1 MPQTKHHH
9 RELRPLLHVA
19 GIALLLWLSGPPAM
33 ALDQV
38 VLQLKW
44 RHQFQFAGYYAAI
57 AQGYYRDAGLEVT
70 LKEAVPGIDPVHE
83 VLRGEAD
90 FGVGTSNLI
99 LLRAQGQPLVV
110 LAVIYQHS
118 PFALLATAASGVR
131 DIHDV
136 AGTPIMMEP
145 DAAELLAY
153 FQNEGVN
160 PAKLKIL
167 AHSFD
172 ALDLVR
178 NKAGAMSAY
187 STDEPF
193 HLKSAGIDYLI
204 FSPRSGGI
212 DFYGDNLYTTEDQ
225 IRRHPER
232 VKAFLTASLR
242 GWEYAMKHPEE
253 MVDIILRDY
262 PRGKTREQ
270 LLFEAEETAKLVHP
284 ELIEL
289 GYVNSGRW
297 TDIAR
302 TYASLGMMPENF
314 SLKGFIYERAPRLDL
329 RWLFWTGCGIL
340 AVASAV
346 GGWSLLTARMNQQLR
361 REAQARREAEQVA
374 RSESAAK
381 THFLAVLA
389 HEVRSPL
396 SGILSALWLFKNAGS
411 EAERRE
417 VVDIAEGSAA
427 NLLRMVDNILDHA
440 KLETGKMMTEAL
452 PVQMAGFLEEIV
464 QLFHAAA
471 ATESV
476 TVRLQIAPGTPA
488 TITTDPTRLRQIL
501 SNLLSNAIKF
511 TARGTVELSVRA
523 EPPDGSPRQMIFD
536 VADSGPGLTP
546 EQISRIFEPY
556 TQADA
561 SVTRHYGG
569 TGLGLSISR
578 ELAALLGGGI
588 SVTSLPGH
596 GATFSLSILD
606 RSPLLPGPAQ
616 SFVSGA
622 AHGDRTGDSVHP

>member
-1 MPQTKHHH
+1 MPQSPRDHTN
-9 RELRPLLHVA
+9 RRTLPSLVFIAVLLGLA
-19 GIALLLWLSGPPAM
+19 SPGAM
-33 ALDQV
+33 ALDHV

-70 LKEAVPGIDPVHE
+70 LREAEPGIDPVHE
-83 VLRGEAD
+83 VLDGKAE

-99 LLRAQGQPLVV
+99 LLRAQGKPLVV

-118 PFALLATAASGVR
+118 PFALLATSASGVR
-131 DIHDV
+131 DIHEL
-136 AGTPIMMEP
+136 AAKPIMMEP

-153 FQNEGVN
+153 FQNEGVD
-160 PAKLKIL
+160 PKKLTL
-167 AHSFD
+167 LPHSFD

-193 HLKSAGIDYLI
+193 HLKAAGIDYLV
-204 FSPRSGGI
+204 FSPRAGGI

-232 VKAFLTASLR
+232 VKAFLEASLR

-253 MVDIILRDY
+253 MVDLIQRTY

-270 LLFEAEETAKLVHP
+270 LQFEAKETAKLVHP

-289 GYVNSGRW
+289 GYVNHGRW
-297 TDIAR
+297 ENIAR
-302 TYASLGMMPENF
+302 TYAGLGMMPQNF
-314 SLKGFIYERAPRLDL
+314 PLKGFLYERDPRLDL
-329 RWLFWTGCGIL
+329 RWLFWTGAGVL
-340 AVASAV
+340 AVAGAM
-346 GGWSLLTARMNQQLR
+346 GGWSLLTTRMNQRLR
-361 REAQARREAEQVA
+361 REVVARKEAEQIA
-374 RSESAAK
+374 RSESEAK

-396 SGILSALWLFKNAGS
+396 SGILSSLWLYKQAGS
-411 EAERRE
+411 ESERQE
-417 VVDIAEGSAA
+417 VVEIAEGSAA

-440 KLETGKMMTEAL
+440 KLESGKMMTEAI
-452 PVQMAGFLEEIV
+452 PVVLADFLNEII
-464 QLFHAAA
+464 QLFRAAA
-471 ATESV
+471 ATKSV
-476 TVRLQIAPGTPA
+476 AINLVIAPGTPGK
-488 TITTDPTRLRQIL
+488 ITTDPTRLRQIV

-511 TARGTVELSVRA
+511 TAHGSVTISVRTGRNA
-523 EPPDGSPRQMIFD
+523 PSERQIIFD
-536 VADSGPGLTP
+536 VIDSGPGLSP
-546 EQISRIFEPY
+546 GQMERIFEPY

-578 ELAALLGGGI
+578 QLAALLGGGI
-588 SVTSLPGH
+588 SVTSNPGT
-596 GATFSLSILD
+596 GATFSLAI
-606 RSPLLPGPAQ
+606 A
-616 SFVSGA
+616 
-622 AHGDRTGDSVHP
+622 DRTASAADSA

>member
-1 MPQTKHHH
+1 MPQTETHH
-9 RELRPLLHVA
+9 RELLPLPRLA
-19 GIALLLWLSGPPAM
+19 FIALLLCLTGHPAM

-70 LKEAVPGIDPVHE
+70 LREAEPGIDPVHE
-83 VLRGEAD
+83 VLDGKAD

-99 LLRAQGQPLVV
+99 LLRAQGQPVVV

-118 PFALLATAASGVR
+118 PFALLATSASGMR
-131 DIHDV
+131 DIHDL
-136 AGTPIMMEP
+136 AGKPIMMEP

-153 FQNEGVN
+153 FQNEGVD

-167 AHSFD
+167 PHSFD

-204 FSPRSGGI
+204 FSPRAGGI

-225 IRRHPER
+225 IRRHPGR
-232 VKAFLTASLR
+232 VKAFLEASLR
-242 GWEYAMKHPEE
+242 GWEHAMKHPEE
-253 MVDIILRDY
+253 MVDLILREY

-297 TDIAR
+297 DNIAG
-302 TYASLGMMPENF
+302 TYAGLGMMPEDF

-329 RWLFWTGCGIL
+329 RWMFWTGGGIL
-340 AVASAV
+340 AVAAAM

-361 REAQARREAEQVA
+361 MEVLARMEAEQVA

-396 SGILSALWLFKNAGS
+396 SGILSSLWLFKQAGS

-417 VVDIAEGSAA
+417 VVEIAEGSAA

-440 KLETGKMMTEAL
+440 KLETGKMTTEAL
-452 PVQMAGFLEEIV
+452 PVELADFLGEIV

-471 ATESV
+471 ATKSIV
-476 TVRLQIAPGTPA
+476 INLDILPGTPA

-511 TARGTVELSVRA
+511 TAQGAVSISVRA
-523 EPPDGSPRQMIFD
+523 EPQAGTSRRIVFD
-536 VADSGPGLTP
+536 ISDSGPGLTA
-546 EQISRIFEPY
+546 EQMRRIFEPY

-578 ELAALLGGGI
+578 ELASLLGGGI
-588 SVTSLPGH
+588 SVASHPGC
-596 GATFSLSILD
+596 GAKFSLAILD
-606 RSPLLPGPAQ
+606 RSPL
-616 SFVSGA
+616 
-622 AHGDRTGDSVHP
+622 